1 MAVAANLPPHVKS
14 YLAACSQAQINQ
26 LVSSLKG
33 VEGKRTVA
41 AVVAAGDPTTRDSH
55 STLSSS
61 KSTSTQ
67 ATTSSGSRSPYMT
80 PAFSTKQ
87 TSSSAQAKTLPTSQP
102 DQTSADMA
110 NIQHVAPDISSS
122 QTPSQT
128 GATQASPL
136 RALNSFMAFR
146 VYYNPIFHSFEQKE
160 RSGFMKTMWAEEETK
175 AKWSI
180 IAKAWSIIRDEVGKD
195 SAPLDRF
202 LELACPHI
210 DILARDAYLS
220 TLGWELSTDNGT
232 TSLRRRFL
240 PNFMD
245 FPASFRTT
253 TKSVQDVIDFVRSSG
268 YGLPTNDTPPASSNT
283 STSHLTMAAQPVHH
297 STATTGPGFLPSS
310 IFHSTN
316 SSSNAKSQSLAASNF
331 GGPHASNF
339 PESATSSTTQT
350 TSMATSATLS
360 HAGDNASASIEQSA
374 RENTMDLGSSSQH
387 GTNPS
392 SAVSQQQASNAT
404 HAPPPQTSSINAA
417 SGPTSGSN
425 MAAQSNDQ
433 ALMAIIHQHAA
444 AANAGNGG
452 LLTGGPM
459 THQQMLTYMYGA
471 NVQPVHPDMYSPHV
485 DDTIANPDPQSC
497 VMQRASLA
505 DPDLLAISINADY
518 PHEIL
523 NYYPASTRNSGESM
537 ASSVVRPARD
547 EDTQTAWLD
556 CALQVMDTS
565 PSSSPTFPY
574 AEFFNPDHEG
584 LNIFDIDGIP
594 DFTAVDN
601 TDFQFQEMSL
611 PLVTSHWGD
620 ESDGPEQ

>member
-1 MAVAANLPPHVKS
+1 
-14 YLAACSQAQINQ
+14 
-26 LVSSLKG
+26 
-33 VEGKRTVA
+33 
-41 AVVAAGDPTTRDSH
+41 
-55 STLSSS
+55 
-61 KSTSTQ
+61 
-67 ATTSSGSRSPYMT
+67 
-80 PAFSTKQ
+80 
-87 TSSSAQAKTLPTSQP
+87 
-102 DQTSADMA
+102 
-110 NIQHVAPDISSS
+110 
-122 QTPSQT
+122 
-128 GATQASPL
+128 
-136 RALNSFMAFR
+136 
-146 VYYNPIFHSFEQKE
+146 
-160 RSGFMKTMWAEEETK
+160 
-175 AKWSI
+175 
-180 IAKAWSIIRDEVGKD
+180 
-195 SAPLDRF
+195 
-202 LELACPHI
+202 
-210 DILARDAYLS
+210 
-220 TLGWELSTDNGT
+220 
-232 TSLRRRFL
+232 
-240 PNFMD
+240 
-245 FPASFRTT
+245 
-253 TKSVQDVIDFVRSSG
+253 
-268 YGLPTNDTPPASSNT
+268 
-283 STSHLTMAAQPVHH
+283 
-297 STATTGPGFLPSS
+297 
-310 IFHSTN
+310 
-316 SSSNAKSQSLAASNF
+316 
-331 GGPHASNF
+331 
-339 PESATSSTTQT
+339 
-350 TSMATSATLS
+350 
-360 HAGDNASASIEQSA
+360 
-374 RENTMDLGSSSQH
+374 MDLGSSSQH

-620 ESDGPEQ
+620 ECDGPEQ